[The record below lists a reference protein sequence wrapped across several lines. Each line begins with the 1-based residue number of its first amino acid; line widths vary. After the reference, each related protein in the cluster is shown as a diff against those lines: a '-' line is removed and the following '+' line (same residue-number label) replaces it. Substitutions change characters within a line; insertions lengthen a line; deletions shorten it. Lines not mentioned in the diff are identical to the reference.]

1 MLCGFFS
8 GGSAAWERSMPLIS
22 VTHIM
27 VKMGVMRMPNTFAQ
41 HARSFSSAICRL
53 VLVVAVSLSVAL
65 VSEPAFAQSVS
76 NIQVDYTGALFG
88 YFRTDVATPDGT
100 TPDVK
105 LKAVEEFLKSRMNR
119 PTLLLGMGD
128 NFGPEFGASLQYD
141 GPCLEQSAPNK
152 GTLSKSPEA
161 TQPPEVYYKS
171 EKRTAKTADCDNVG
185 KFLID
190 AGYRAIVPGREDF
203 LYSAEWLQGIALKL
217 RKEKGDKRLVLLA
230 GNLRLDGKNC
240 RLLFADDTS
249 NTACVDSS
257 GEKVPEAQDWITR
270 IDLTLSSEASFNG
283 TGSPFAKSR
292 VAQIIEERTKLD
304 LGKRRQMLVNEMAQL
319 RLVAPC
325 SLKKEL
331 KDAELKE
338 AEKEQAELIKALD
351 YWAKESAYKITEQGV
366 DIADRKKSIPE
377 ADNITKGD
385 CLSNER
391 KKDLYLL
398 ADTLIKELK
407 GMPQQQPVFLPLNV
421 RAASERLMLRKIADE
436 EKDIGYTFDD
446 ERTGMDGR
454 TLIIGVI
461 GDTPMRGVSPTYT
474 TIDNAKVKTF
484 DPLTTAVTLIRAASL
499 VAKEKNTPVRRTIIM
514 AQMQRSDAEE
524 FATRLRS
531 KLLKLREHSTSG
543 GLAGTTDENALHVEL
558 VLSEAQPD
566 RATSNVQ
573 LDYDSAE
580 LIPVV
585 TPRRAFNVATETV
598 EDPISTVTISS
609 LGSAQRTRLT
619 VNSTSCWKLEPGQNS
634 ALGLLLKQLDVK
646 TRDPKHDPDRINAV
660 EFLFE
665 RLVHY
670 EKADLV
676 VLPSRDV
683 YFGTLP
689 DEYAQYEAC
698 KGLSGKEKSYCET
711 RVALDRVFWKGDYF
725 QRVMMS
731 GQDLKAVLKTAQKK
745 AQSERDLVA
754 QDISGQWL
762 YTFGV
767 VTNEPDQLTRIEM
780 SSERFSLPQNKACV
794 GDLSAA
800 KKEQPYCINGSTI
813 LDDGSYQVVTSDSL
827 ARDTTDYSQ
836 FGNLPSGYHQPSVG
850 VFFTDELQKAL
861 AREPKI
867 KLTEDPEVNSKSQQY
882 RDLFHVDI
890 AKWVAGFSIR
900 HPVGGNAA
908 AAAFQGVA
916 ESRASQTTQ
925 QELDLEATTRVYRDV
940 GWKFPFSV
948 GNQTVLEYDRAVQGN
963 LSQKPI
969 NANYSLNNFSTNL
982 FFQKRIPYFWDAA
995 TLKGNWANREL
1006 PRTLIIFT
1014 PIQYQQQV
1022 VGSFLFFSQSAGNG
1036 ELTIS
1041 LPRAYG
1047 YSSRIGVRHEIG
1059 GGSWW
1064 KADRGSSFEA
1074 GFQFAAQYN
1083 VLQSVTLFTGAASLT
1098 CNANGKQTIPQCF
1111 GANKQFPI
1119 DATTS
1124 PVNPVTGKEATGL
1137 QLLHATGWYWDVH
1150 LQRGVLKKSGQS
1162 DISLSL
1168 DSKGDLFNPRPAG
1181 ASLSTQTRYA
1191 FPITTSINFP
1201 VLRNFTLSPTYTAFF
1216 YENQVA
1222 GQTIIVNTFSITG
1235 KWFYDRDS
1243 RVPLLKQLVFK
1254 GPASL
1259 DQTKSAKMK

>member
-1 MLCGFFS
+1 MLSIG
-8 GGSAAWERSMPLIS
+8 L
-22 VTHIM
+22 
-27 VKMGVMRMPNTFAQ
+27 
-41 HARSFSSAICRL
+41 
-53 VLVVAVSLSVAL
+53 AL
-65 VSEPAFAQSVS
+65 VSEAAYGQSAS

-88 YFRTDVATPDGT
+88 YFRNDG
-100 TPDVK
+100 PKYPKEK
-105 LKAVEEFLKSRMNR
+105 LQAVQEFLQSRTNR

-128 NFGPEFGASLQYD
+128 NFGPEFGAALQYD
-141 GPCLEQSAPNK
+141 GDCLGTSATDK
-152 GTLSKSPEA
+152 STISKSPA
-161 TQPPEVYYKS
+161 AMIPPELYYKS
-171 EKRTAKTADCDNVG
+171 ESRTAKYAHCDNVAG
-185 KFLID
+185 FLID

-203 LYSAEWLQGIALKL
+203 LYSATWLQGMA
-217 RKEKGDKRLVLLA
+217 RKFREEENKSKKDKRLLLLA
-230 GNLRLDGKNC
+230 GNLRMDGKNC

-249 NTACVDSS
+249 NAACVDSS
-257 GEKVPEAQDWITR
+257 GEKAPETQDWITR
-270 IDLTLSSEASFNG
+270 IDLTL
-283 TGSPFAKSR
+283 TDLR
-292 VAQIIEERTKLD
+292 VEDTIKQETEKD
-304 LGKRRQMLVNEMAQL
+304 PGKRRQMLVNEMEQL
-319 RLVAPC
+319 RLVASGSSNPMQ
-325 SLKKEL
+325 KPG
-331 KDAELKE
+331 
-338 AEKEQAELIKALD
+338 EQKPPDPVDYFTKA
-351 YWAKESAYKITEQGV
+351 SAYKITGQRV
-366 DIADRKKSIPE
+366 DFAHSERPPLNV
-377 ADNITKGD
+377 ANITND

-391 KKDLYLL
+391 QKDLCLL
-398 ADTLIKELK
+398 ARTLIGELT
-407 GMPQQQPVFLPLNV
+407 GMPKQQPAFLARNV
-421 RAASERLMLRKIADE
+421 RAASERLMLRRIAEE

-446 ERTGMDGR
+446 ERDGMDGR

-461 GDTPMRGVSPTYT
+461 GDTPMKGVSPTYAT
-474 TIDNAKVKTF
+474 VDDASVKAF
-484 DPLTTAVTLIRAASL
+484 DPLATAVTLIRAASL
-499 VAKEKNTPVRRTIIM
+499 VAKEENKPVRRTIIM

-531 KLLKLREHSTSG
+531 KLLKLREHLTSG
-543 GLAGTTDENALHVEL
+543 KLAGTTDENALHVEL
-558 VLSEAQPD
+558 ILSEAQPD

-573 LDYDSAE
+573 LDYDSGE

-585 TPRRAFNVATETV
+585 TPRRAFNIATETV
-598 EDPISTVTISS
+598 EDPISTVKITG
-609 LGSAQRTRLT
+609 LGSGQRTRLT
-619 VNSTSCWKLEPGQNS
+619 VNSTPCWDLKSIQNSGQNSGQNS
-634 ALGLLLKQLDVK
+634 ALGLLLQQLK
-646 TRDPKHDPDRINAV
+646 TSGITDLKHDPDRINTV

-665 RLVHY
+665 RLVQY
-670 EKADLV
+670 EKADVV

-683 YFGTLP
+683 YFGALP
-689 DEYAQYEAC
+689 DEYTQYEAC
-698 KGLSGKEKSYCET
+698 ERKDLKPNEKRYCET
-711 RVALDRVFWKGDYF
+711 RVALDRVFWRGDYF

-767 VTNEPDQLTRIEM
+767 VTNEPEQLTRIEM

-794 GDLSAA
+794 GDVSAA
-800 KKEQPYCINGSTI
+800 KKEQPLCINGATI
-813 LDDGSYQVVTSDSL
+813 SDDGSYWVVTSDSL
-827 ARDTTDYSQ
+827 ARDRTDYSQ
-836 FGNLPSGYHQPSVG
+836 FGNLPSGYRQPSRG
-850 VFFTDELQKAL
+850 MFFTRELHKAL
-861 AREPKI
+861 AGAPKLSLNGAPDRHS
-867 KLTEDPEVNSKSQQY
+867 KSKAYDPEVQSMSQQY

-908 AAAFQGVA
+908 AATFQGVA

-948 GNQTVLEYDRAVQGN
+948 GNQTVLEYERAVQGN

-982 FFQKRIPYFWDAA
+982 FIQKRIPYFWDAGRTA
-995 TLKGNWANREL
+995 KGNWANREL
-1006 PRTLIIFT
+1006 PRTLIVLT

-1022 VGSFLFFSQSAGNG
+1022 VGSFLFLSHSVGNG
-1036 ELTIS
+1036 ELTVS

-1047 YSSRIGVRHEIG
+1047 YSSRIGLRHEIG

-1064 KADRGSSFEA
+1064 KADRGSYFEA
-1074 GFQFAAQYN
+1074 GFQLAAQYN

-1098 CNANGKQTIPQCF
+1098 CNANGTQAIPQCF
-1111 GANKQFPI
+1111 GANKHFPI

-1137 QLLHATGWYWDVH
+1137 QFLHATGWYWDVH
-1150 LQRGVLKKSGQS
+1150 LQRGVLKKSGQAA
-1162 DISLSL
+1162 ISLSL
-1168 DSKGDLFNPRPAG
+1168 DSKGDLFNPSPAG

-1243 RVPLLKQLVFK
+1243 RVPLRRQLFFK
-1254 GPASL
+1254 GPGSQ

>member
-1 MLCGFFS
+1 MLLATLS
-8 GGSAAWERSMPLIS
+8 
-22 VTHIM
+22 
-27 VKMGVMRMPNTFAQ
+27 
-41 HARSFSSAICRL
+41 ICL
-53 VLVVAVSLSVAL
+53 VLASDPAVG
-65 VSEPAFAQSVS
+65 QSAS

-88 YFRTDVATPDGT
+88 YFRNDG
-100 TPDVK
+100 PNPKEK
-105 LKAVEEFLKSRMNR
+105 LHAVEEFLQSRTNR

-128 NFGPEFGASLQYD
+128 NFGPEFGAALQYD
-141 GPCLEQSAPNK
+141 GPCLEQSAADK
-152 GTLSKSPEA
+152 STTSKNPA
-161 TQPPEVYYKS
+161 VTIPPELYYKS
-171 EKRTAKTADCDNVG
+171 ERRTAKSAHCDNVAG
-185 KFLID
+185 FLID

-203 LYSAEWLQGIALKL
+203 LYSATWLQGIA
-217 RKEKGDKRLVLLA
+217 RKFREDNKSRKDKGVLLLA
-230 GNLRLDGKNC
+230 GNLRLDDKKC
-240 RLLFADDTS
+240 RLLFADDNS
-249 NTACVDSS
+249 NTSCVDSS

-270 IDLTLSSEASFNG
+270 IDLTL
-283 TGSPFAKSR
+283 TDLR
-292 VAQIIEERTKLD
+292 VEDTIKQKTEKD
-304 LGKRRQMLVNEMAQL
+304 PGKRRQMLVNEMEQL
-319 RLVAPC
+319 RLVASGSSNKNPKQKQ
-325 SLKKEL
+325 S
-331 KDAELKE
+331 
-338 AEKEQAELIKALD
+338 EQTPPDLTSSLD
-351 YWAKESAYKITEQGV
+351 YFAKESAYKITREKKVDFADSKKPKPKLEDITNSHCLPNEIQG
-366 DIADRKKSIPE
+366 
-377 ADNITKGD
+377 
-385 CLSNER
+385 ER
-391 KKDLYLL
+391 QKDLCLL
-398 ADTLIKELK
+398 AKTLIDELDA
-407 GMPQQQPVFLPLNV
+407 MPTRQPGFLSDSV

-436 EKDIGYTFDD
+436 EKDIGYTFD
-446 ERTGMDGR
+446 ERDGMDGR

-461 GDTPMRGVSPTYT
+461 GDTPMKGVSPTYAT
-474 TIDNAKVKTF
+474 ADDASVKAF

-499 VAKEKNTPVRRTIIM
+499 VAKEENKPVRRTIIM

-531 KLLKLREHSTSG
+531 KLLKLREHLTSG
-543 GLAGTTDENALHVEL
+543 KLAGTTDANALHVEL
-558 VLSEAQPD
+558 ILSEAQPD

-573 LDYDSAE
+573 LDYDSGE

-585 TPRRAFNVATETV
+585 TPRRAFNVTTENV
-598 EDPISTVTISS
+598 EDPISTVTLSS
-609 LGSAQRTRLT
+609 LGGGQRTMLT
-619 VNSTSCWKLEPGQNS
+619 VNSTPHWYVKPGEKS
-634 ALGLLLKQLDVK
+634 ALGLLLERLKASGITDL
-646 TRDPKHDPDRINAV
+646 KHDPDRINTV

-665 RLVHY
+665 RLVQY
-670 EKADLV
+670 EKADVV

-683 YFGTLP
+683 YFGALP

-698 KGLSGKEKSYCET
+698 EGKGLRDDEKSYCFT
-711 RVALDRVFWKGDYF
+711 RVALDRVFWRGDYF

-731 GQDLKAVLKTAQKK
+731 GQDLKAVLKAAQKK

-767 VTNEPDQLTRIEM
+767 VTNEPEQLTRIEM

-794 GDLSAA
+794 GDVSAA
-800 KKEQPYCINGSTI
+800 KKEQPYCVNGATI
-813 LDDGSYQVVTSDSL
+813 SDDGSYWVVTSDSL

-836 FGNLPSGYHQPSVG
+836 FGSLPSGYHQQLRG
-850 VFFTDELQKAL
+850 MFFNGELQEAL
-861 AREPKI
+861 VGAGEL
-867 KLTEDPEVNSKSQQY
+867 KLHADPDNSKSQPYDPGVHSKSQQY

-908 AAAFQGVA
+908 AATFQGVA
-916 ESRASQTTQ
+916 ESKASQTTQ

-982 FFQKRIPYFWDAA
+982 FFQKRIPYFWDAGRTA
-995 TLKGNWANREL
+995 KGNWANREL
-1006 PRTLIIFT
+1006 PRTLIVLT

-1022 VGSFLFFSQSAGNG
+1022 VGSFLFLSHSVGNG
-1036 ELTIS
+1036 ELTVS

-1047 YSSRIGVRHEIG
+1047 YSSRIGLRHEIG

-1064 KADRGSSFEA
+1064 KADRGSYFEA
-1074 GFQFAAQYN
+1074 GFQLAAQYN

-1098 CNANGKQTIPQCF
+1098 CNSNGTQTIPQCF
-1111 GANKQFPI
+1111 GANKNFPI

-1124 PVNPVTGKEATGL
+1124 PTNPATGKEATEF

-1150 LQRGVLKKSGQS
+1150 LQRGVLKKYGQAAM
-1162 DISLSL
+1162 SLSL
-1168 DSKGDLFNPRPAG
+1168 DSRGDLFNPSPAG

-1243 RVPLLKQLVFK
+1243 RVPLRRQLLFK
-1254 GPASL
+1254 GPGSQ